1 METHRHVW
9 SHCYHTPQASHIC
22 CFFWP
27 WLMAVMCNH
36 KMRDF
41 SDTSPFIRLWPKCGL
56 QVFKCL
62 KHAVLIYL
70 KCPKLPKLR
79 SFVAFSETDFNRK
92 SDTQLLTTESAHMFH
107 YCSTQLHPISIDTR
121 DISAAYSITF
131 VVSVQTSTLQ
141 STCLSLQ
148 TDLCFCMVHIDY
160 LHKWLS
166 NTWNNLIYHIRLLW
180 LMTVTTSLVGH
191 IPNDNSLPLLYTICL
206 VAGYNRSIIAQ
217 A

>member
-41 SDTSPFIRLWPKCGL
+41 SDTSPFIRLCPKCRL

-107 YCSTQLHPISIDTR
+107 YCSTQLHPISIDTWQ
-121 DISAAYSITF
+121 ISCLLRYICSSSTNKYTTIYL
-131 VVSVQTSTLQ
+131 SVF
-141 STCLSLQ
+141 
-148 TDLCFCMVHIDY
+148 TDRSVF
-160 LHKWLS
+160 LHGPHWLFAQ
-166 NTWNNLIYHIRLLW
+166 
-180 LMTVTTSLVGH
+180 M
-191 IPNDNSLPLLYTICL
+191 
-206 VAGYNRSIIAQ
+206 IIQ
-217 A
+217 HMK